1 MFPRR
6 TFVAAAL
13 VAALPARAQAWPTK
27 PIRLVAPY
35 APGGTTDVIA
45 RMVAEYLGQRLGQNV
60 IVDNKPG
67 KGAMVGTALVAKAP
81 PDGYTLL
88 LSTISGLSIS
98 PTLYGGGDFDPMADF
113 IHISIASRNPSV
125 LVVNPN
131 FAARTFKDYVAYA
144 KANPGKL
151 AYATAG
157 AGSSNH
163 LLGARLEQVIGAAL
177 VHVPYR
183 GAGPAMIATPSRAT
197 PSMFD
202 LLPSAAPHRASQVR
216 ALAVS
221 GEERN
226 PTFSRRSHDEGAGLS
241 RLRSP
246 TRGSASSV
254 PAKTPA
260 PIVDRLASEIQ
271 AVLKEPAVVGRWEEI
286 GAEANTMT
294 PAEVT
299 RFIQAEIDKWTPV
312 VKLPAP
318 NLNEET
324 TMTIRRVTS
333 PRPRAAARALVQLP
347 AGRRRRLCLGHGGAW
362 RR

>member
-1 MFPRR
+1 MLSRR
-6 TFVAAAL
+6 SVITAVSAL
-13 VAALPARAQAWPTK
+13 AALPAHAQAWPTK
-27 PIRLVAPY
+27 PIKLVVPY

-45 RMVAEYLGQRLGQNV
+45 RMIAEHLGQRLGQNI

-88 LSTISGLSIS
+88 MSVISGLSIS

-113 IHISIASRNPSV
+113 VHVSIASRNPSV
-125 LVVNPN
+125 LVVNPG
-131 FAARTFKDYVAYA
+131 FSARTFQDYVDYA

-151 AYATAG
+151 AYATSG

-183 GAGPAMIATPSRAT
+183 GAGPAMVDTIAGNV

-202 LLPSAAPHRASQVR
+202 SLPSAAAHIKGGKVR

-221 GEERN
+221 GEQRN
-226 PTFSRRSHDEGAGLS
+226 PAFPDVPTMKEAGFPDLIS
-241 RLRSP
+241 YSWF
-246 TRGSASSV
+246 GISV
-254 PAKTPA
+254 PARTPQ
-260 PIVDRLASEIQ
+260 PIVDRLASEMQ
-271 AVLKEPAVVGRWEEI
+271 VVLREPAVVKRWEEI
-286 GAEANTMT
+286 GAEGSTMT

-312 VKLPAP
+312 VKA
-318 NLNEET
+318 
-324 TMTIRRVTS
+324 S
-333 PRPRAAARALVQLP
+333 
-347 AGRRRRLCLGHGGAW
+347 GAKPE
-362 RR
+362 